1 MHLDGEDMAIV
12 GGGGTAALG
21 FVLGVVQ
28 RYLSPRLDALRERL
42 AKAESDC
49 EKLEQ
54 RLLDSETAAN
64 RLREELDA
72 KLTAK
77 VTHLHDRT
85 NEVERAQARLEGKL
99 SGGFTVGK

>member
-28 RYLSPRLDALRERL
+28 RYVSPRLDALRERL
-42 AKAESDC
+42 AKVEADN
-49 EKLEQ
+49 EKLEK
-54 RLLDSETAAN
+54 RLLDSEQDAH
-64 RLREELDA
+64 RLREDLDA

-99 SGGFTVGK
+99 SGSFKVNP